1 MDRFLIHTQ
10 GWIKGFY
17 PASLLITVHQEC
29 WSDTT
34 VLAEM
39 LQRNALNSWMCTITI
54 RPPNGQ
60 HWQHQLV
67 SINIALQANKLQF
80 TSHTHILC
88 WWVMSV
94 LIVSRELLG
103 AVRCRRHL
111 YWSFA
116 NCSLSY
122 TWWAILNHIHAA
134 CVGRILITMT
144 SNAVRVIYAHDC
156 ATRLTFKAMTQR

>member
-67 SINIALQANKLQF
+67 SINIALQANYSLPP
-80 TSHTHILC
+80 THTFHVGGWCL
-88 WWVMSV
+88 WW
-94 LIVSRELLG
+94 LWAANFIRG
-103 AVRCRRHL
+103 QYAVGDIYTDLH
-111 YWSFA
+111 
-116 NCSLSY
+116 CSLSNIMNNIKSH
-122 TWWAILNHIHAA
+122 T
-134 CVGRILITMT
+134 CSM
-144 SNAVRVIYAHDC
+144 C
-156 ATRLTFKAMTQR
+156 RLSFNYCKWLLMQ